1 MPQLDLEEGSLSK
14 FDASPPFLELAFLSE
29 DGKLLLEGEE
39 ASQCSRL
46 RPQLRY
52 D

>member
-14 FDASPPFLELAFLSE
+14 FDASPFLELAFLSE